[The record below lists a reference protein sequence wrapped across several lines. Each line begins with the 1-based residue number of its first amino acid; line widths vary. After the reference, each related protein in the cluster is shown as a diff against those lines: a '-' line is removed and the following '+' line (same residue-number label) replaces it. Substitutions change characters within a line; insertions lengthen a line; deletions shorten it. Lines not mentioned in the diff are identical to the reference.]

1 MGDSMKE
8 KSLQLQVNGMVCGGC
23 ESAIEN
29 ALETSEGIREVHASH
44 TEHRVTLLYDP
55 ARTSPSLIA
64 KAIENLGYEVP
75 GQAALTDIDVSKQS
89 VATAV
94 AGKKSDHRIR
104 NVLLFLALLVSIGG
118 IVQWGR
124 SLMPGVMMQIN
135 SGVSYAAL
143 LLIGFLTGFHC
154 IGMCGSFVVNYA
166 QRTNSLGDAAIA
178 HAAYGS
184 GKTLSYA
191 TIGALFGAAG
201 ALIAVTPLMRGWA
214 ALIAG
219 VFLLLFGLKM
229 LHLIPELRLLTLR
242 FPKAMTRKVMASLSH
257 PRTPFVTGLLNG
269 LLLGCGPL
277 QAMYIMAAG
286 TGEPLTGALMLASFG
301 LGTLPPLIGFGFFA
315 SYLSQE
321 SIRQLI
327 RVSAVLVM
335 FMGLMMLNRG
345 YALLNSASP
354 MMGN

>member
-1 MGDSMKE
+1 MTQKE
-8 KSLQLQVNGMVCGGC
+8 LVLPVTGMVCGGC

-29 ALETSEGIREVHASH
+29 ALEQLEGVSEVHASH
-44 TEHRVTLLYDP
+44 SENRVLMQIEPDRVST
-55 ARTSPSLIA
+55 AVIIA
-64 KAIENLGYEVP
+64 TIRNAGYEVP
-75 GQAALTDIDVSKQS
+75 ETPLPLNELKEKKAVSPVQARQMDT
-89 VATAV
+89 
-94 AGKKSDHRIR
+94 RIR
-104 NVLLFLALLVSIGG
+104 NVLLFLALLVIIGG

-166 QRTNSLGDAAIA
+166 RRTTGLGQAALA

-191 TIGALFGAAG
+191 AIGALFGAAG
-201 ALIAVTPLMRGWA
+201 ALVAITPIIRGWA
-214 ALIAG
+214 ALAAG
-219 VFLLLFGLKM
+219 LFLVLFGLKM
-229 LHLIPELRLLTLR
+229 LHLIPELRLLSLR
-242 FPKAMTRKVMASLSH
+242 CPKTMTKQVMTSLSH
-257 PRTPFVTGLLNG
+257 PRAPFITGLLNG

-321 SIRQLI
+321 SIQQLI

-345 YALLNSASP
+345 YTLLSSAP
-354 MMGN
+354 AMMGG